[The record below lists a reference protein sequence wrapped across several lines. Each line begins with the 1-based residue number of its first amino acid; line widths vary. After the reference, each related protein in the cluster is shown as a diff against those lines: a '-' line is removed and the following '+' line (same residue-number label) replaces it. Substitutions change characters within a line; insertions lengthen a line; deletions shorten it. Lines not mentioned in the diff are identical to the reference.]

1 MHVVT
6 HSMIELN
13 ILENWK
19 LGNQPTRVKKQ
30 LLSVNLFFLFNL
42 VEFSL
47 YKFVERR
54 RRQFT
59 FYPFG
64 FHLST
69 NSGCGNLEESEHG
82 KLIVFTPVEVF
93 KPSL

>member
-1 MHVVT
+1 MGCSTVNDKAEHT
-6 HSMIELN
+6 
-13 ILENWK
+13 ENWK
-19 LGNQPTRVKKQ
+19 VK
-30 LLSVNLFFLFNL
+30 SSFFT
-42 VEFSL
+42 SL
-47 YKFVERR
+47 KNATEDNSHYALIIFVARNEHLKD
-54 RRQFT
+54 Q